1 MNRRHF
7 LSAAALSGAA
17 LAAPAVLHAK
27 RTESGDIRLL
37 GEILHVADTGQSK
50 SYVVME
56 ELKETLAL
64 SIPR

>member
-1 MNRRHF
+1 
-7 LSAAALSGAA
+7 
-17 LAAPAVLHAK
+17 
-27 RTESGDIRLL
+27 
-37 GEILHVADTGQSK
+37 SK